1 MKSNRGTGITREGEG
16 YTAGNGFALNKKLP
30 AGRRVAKRLKSY
42 TSPDTLYLLFW
53 YHSSATG
60 FESQIYGYAK
70 SF

>member
-1 MKSNRGTGITREGEG
+1 MGTQM
-16 YTAGNGFALNKKLP
+16 GNGFALNKKLP
-30 AGRRVAKRLKSY
+30 AGRQLKLLKPY

-53 YHSSATG
+53 YHSNATG